1 MSETR
6 QKFAFVIYVYDEDD
20 DINNVWIDS
29 IWTNESEAIQRLKIL
44 EESDNAILD
53 TLEEKYPYRYKLL
66 GCSKKFPWADGCTIR
81 RENPDGTVHDYKY
94 GIFCKRVFFND
105 KELLK
110 PFNVVEY
117 KKLVKE
123 IEGKQNDV

>member
-66 GCSKKFPWADGCTIR
+66 GYSKKFPWADGCTIR
-81 RENPDGTVHDYKY
+81 RENPDGTIHDYKY

-110 PFNVVEY
+110 PFNIVEY

-123 IEGKQNDV
+123 VEGKQNDV